1 MFIFKVHAKLL
12 CARENV
18 AYHGLASFKVITW
31 GWDGLEVLGCLRGY
45 LFGFFFNLPFNH
57 VVGGFVL

>member
-45 LFGFFFNLPFNH
+45 LFGFFFLSAF
-57 VVGGFVL
+57 